1 MIPGVSDLASGIVK
15 PLFSLIDNLFTSD
28 DERAT
33 AKLKLLRMEQAGE
46 LETVKQQMSLLI
58 SDSQSKDKWTS
69 RARPSFL
76 YVMYFLFASA
86 VPVGILSIFNPE
98 AATQLANGMGA
109 WLNHIPEELWNAF
122 WICFTGYTAGRTY
135 EKAKGVAK

>member
-1 MIPGVSDLASGIVK
+1 MIPGVSDVVSGIAK

-28 DERAT
+28 EERAK
-33 AKLKLLRMEQAGE
+33 AKLQLLKMEQDGK

-58 SDSQSKDKWTS
+58 SDSQSRDKWTS

-76 YVMYFLFASA
+76 YVMYFLFAFS
-86 VPVGILSIFNPE
+86 VPVGILSIFQPE
-98 AATQLANGMGA
+98 AAKALADGMGA